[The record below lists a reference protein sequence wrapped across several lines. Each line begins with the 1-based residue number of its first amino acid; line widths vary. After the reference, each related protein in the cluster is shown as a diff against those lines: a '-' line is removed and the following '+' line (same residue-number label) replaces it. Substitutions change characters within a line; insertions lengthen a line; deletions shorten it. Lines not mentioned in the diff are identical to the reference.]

1 MGKKPEE
8 KLVTLGD
15 MTLGMVPLTQI
26 KQRRENYK
34 KMTNQQLDTLRASV
48 DKFGFQTFLVVTEE
62 PDGSYGIVDGH
73 HRFDLLKERGAESVP
88 VVVLPKHLT
97 ATDADLG
104 MLSFNIQGEIQ
115 DEKFMA
121 LIKDLMA
128 DADSEDLRRLA
139 TLSPAFMEQL
149 HALAEEPKFDE
160 DDEPPRKGEG
170 AAQKGPKA
178 PKPLKE
184 VVLWV
189 AGEEGPEGPLA
200 PAMAVLLP
208 AEAVISPEVK
218 EALAEHGVLD
228 VTETEIAWL
237 PSAEAL
243 VAHVEDLA
251 AQADAEGDEEPEE
264 GEED

>member
-189 AGEEGPEGPLA
+189 AGEAAEDDEEEPHPV
-200 PAMAVLLP
+200 PALAVLLP
-208 AEAVISPEVK
+208 ADAVLSPEVK
-218 EALAEHGVLD
+218 EALAAEGVVD
-228 VTETEIAWL
+228 VTETEIIWL

-243 VAHVEDLA
+243 VAFATELS
-251 AQADAEGDEEPEE
+251 QGEDEEPEE